1 MAGTWTYDPAL
12 IGGVDA
18 TALMMQVRTL
28 IADTNID
35 DQQLWDQQIGFAL
48 AQEAN
53 NIYLAAADCCR
64 QIAAKYSRDVDI
76 VQGEL
81 RRLHSARQRAYA
93 TRADE
98 LEQKGRSRSRGAGYA
113 GGISRIDRDMRSQ
126 DADRVVPQYMVGLT
140 DNWLPVGPIDS
151 QQQLRNRDGAF

>member
-1 MAGTWTYDPAL
+1 MAGTWTYDPSL
-12 IGGVDA
+12 IGGVGA

-28 IADTNID
+28 IADTSVD
-35 DQQLWDQQIGFAL
+35 QQQLWDQQINFAL
-48 AQEAN
+48 SQEAN

-64 QIAAKYSRDVDI
+64 QIAAKYSRDVDT

-113 GGISRIDRDMRSQ
+113 GGINRIDRGLRAQ
-126 DADRVVPQYMVGLT
+126 DAGRVVPQFMIGLT
-140 DNWLPVGPIDS
+140 DFSLPVAPIDNQRS
-151 QQQLRNRDGAF
+151 LRSTDEVL

>member
-28 IADTNID
+28 IADVNVG
-35 DQQLWDQQIGFAL
+35 DQQLWDQQITFAL
-48 AQEAN
+48 GQEAN

-64 QIAAKYSRDVDI
+64 QLAAKYSRDVDTT
-76 VQGEL
+76 QGEL
-81 RRLHSARQRAYA
+81 HRTYSARQRAYA

-98 LEQKGRSRSRGAGYA
+98 LEQKGRSRSKGAGYA
-113 GGISRIDRDMRSQ
+113 GGISKTDRDLRVQ
-126 DADRVVPQYMVGLT
+126 DADRVVPQFMIGLT
-140 DNWLPVGPIDS
+140 DNWFPVAPVDN
-151 QQQLRNRDGAF
+151 QQQSRTREVF